1 MWGSAPRTPAP
12 PSDWVVRHEGVDYA
26 PAVSLE
32 HVFTTSRDGSV
43 AAYLRE
49 TGELRWARSV
59 GGIVDAPV
67 LTAGGLLLAQSEALL
82 LLDPQDGR
90 ELYRRLLPGMNVAG
104 ITVTNHGA
112 YLTTK
117 SGGLRALR

>member
-1 MWGSAPRTPAP
+1 M
-12 PSDWVVRHEGVDYA
+12 RHEGVDYA